1 MIKDKKLSY
10 YNYFLMLSLALIVG
24 YFITSLF
31 FLNRTWQS
39 GKQAEQYGLTVEK
52 TNAIIQHTSQLESA
66 AYSYIITQSNES
78 SAIYLHKKESL
89 LQNVKR
95 LNAHCSA
102 HHFAGD
108 ETSTL
113 NYLISQRI
121 DMLDEMMKDTMSSES
136 KKEKMSFGNETTM
149 QILNTLSRIRTVNNE
164 MRELNQR
171 KASVANRNTIML
183 LTVFGAVM
191 MLIVFISFFIMRKEI
206 LRSERYLR
214 EINQIN
220 LELSSMNENLEN
232 FAYVASHDLNEPLRK
247 IRTFGELIEIE
258 LNNESVDRK
267 TVVSHIHRMQS
278 AAERMQELIEDLLS
292 YSRISRQFSITEKID
307 LQKAVQT
314 VLSDLEITIKEHKAE
329 VNIHSLPN
337 SILADE
343 IQMRQLFQNLVSNG
357 IKFKKDNVNPIIDIK
372 SERVTAVELPCAELP
387 KNNPQMYWKI
397 SVSDNGIGFDEK
409 YLDKIFGVFQRLHGR
424 SSYEGTG
431 IGLSICKKICE
442 NHKGAI
448 TANSTEGSGATF
460 VVFLPDNQNK

>member
-247 IRTFGELIEIE
+247 IRTFGEMIE
-258 LNNESVDRK
+258 LELNSDQINQK

-292 YSRISRQFSITEKID
+292 YSRISRQFDISEKID
-307 LQKAVQT
+307 LQDVVET
-314 VLSDLEITIKEHKAE
+314 VLGDLEIAIKESNA
-329 VNIHSLPN
+329 NIQIESLPN
-337 SILADE
+337 SILADA
-343 IQMRQLFQNLVSNG
+343 IQMRQLFQNLISNA
-357 IKFKKDNVNPIIDIK
+357 IKFKKPEVDPVITIK
-372 SERVTAVELPCAELP
+372 SELVKAETLPFDELAIDHS
-387 KNNPQMYWKI
+387 QMYWKI
-397 SVSDNGIGFDEK
+397 TVADNGIGFDEK
-409 YLDKIFGVFQRLHGR
+409 YTDKIFAVFQRLHGR
-424 SSYEGTG
+424 STYEGTG

-442 NHKGAI
+442 NHKGGI
-448 TANSTEGSGATF
+448 TAESSEGNGATF
-460 VVFLPDNQNK
+460 IVFLPIN

>member
-1 MIKDKKLSY
+1 MITDKKLSY

-247 IRTFGELIEIE
+247 IRTFGEMIE
-258 LNNESVDRK
+258 LELNSDQINQK

-292 YSRISRQFSITEKID
+292 YSRISRQFDISEKID
-307 LQKAVQT
+307 LQDVVET
-314 VLSDLEITIKEHKAE
+314 VLGDLEIAIKESNA
-329 VNIHSLPN
+329 NIQIESLPN
-337 SILADE
+337 SILADA
-343 IQMRQLFQNLVSNG
+343 IQMRQLFQNLISNA
-357 IKFKKDNVNPIIDIK
+357 IKFKKPEVDPVITIK
-372 SERVTAVELPCAELP
+372 SELVKAETLPFDELAIDHS
-387 KNNPQMYWKI
+387 QMYWKI
-397 SVSDNGIGFDEK
+397 TVADNGIGFDEK
-409 YLDKIFGVFQRLHGR
+409 YTDKIFAVFQRLHGR
-424 SSYEGTG
+424 STYEGTG

-442 NHKGAI
+442 NHKGGI
-448 TANSTEGSGATF
+448 TAESSEGNGATF
-460 VVFLPDNQNK
+460 IVFLPIN